1 MHESLATDLYEATM
15 AASYVRRGMTG
26 RATFSLFT
34 RRLPEQRGFLVAA
47 GLADAVDRLLAFELT
62 GVDVIALADQ
72 LGCPRS
78 LFSPLQGMRF
88 TGDVWAVPEGR
99 VVLADEPLLEVTAP
113 LPEAQFVETLVLNA
127 VCYQTLLASKAAR
140 CVLAAEGRPVV
151 DFSLRRAH
159 GEEAGLCAARAAAI
173 AGFVATSNVAAA
185 LRYGLRATGTMAH
198 SYVQAFPSEEEAFRA
213 FATDFPAA
221 PVFLV
226 DTFDLADGVHAAARV
241 IEELGLAD
249 RAAIRI
255 DSGDIERAA
264 RTGRAI
270 LDEHGLRRV
279 RIVASGGLDEF
290 LIDRCVRRGVPIDVF
305 AVGTRF
311 GVSAD
316 APVLDAAYKLV
327 QVDERLTMKLSPGKA
342 TAPGAKQVFRRPHYD
357 DLLGLRGEPVPADG
371 EPLLVPI
378 MRAGRLVSPPDPLA
392 AAQKRCT
399 ADLMALP
406 PTARQLR
413 NPVAPTCRW
422 TEGLAAVAA
431 ELRAALRSPVA
442 GERPEPS
449 GREEVPAP

>member
-1 MHESLATDLYEATM
+1 MAPAVPSSSSTCSTSRNLISRSTQRESSVDRRAATGRPTVDRSPVDMPAVARIRHHDLDPTVGARGSTARYLPVPPGITRPTGVGRGTTCPGRGRALGAGVPRGLRRWQGHGQGDPAMADNLVTDLYEATM

-26 RATFSLFT
+26 PATFSLFT

-159 GEEAGLCAARAAAI
+159 GEEAGLRAARAAAI

-185 LRYGLRATGTMAH
+185 LRYELRATGTMAH

-226 DTFDLADGVHAAARV
+226 DTFDLVDGVHAAARV

-249 RAAIRI
+249 RAGIRI
-255 DSGDIERAA
+255 DSGDMEDAA
-264 RTGRAI
+264 RTARAI

-290 LIDRCVRRGVPIDVF
+290 LIDRCIRREVPIDVF

-327 QVDERLTMKLSPGKA
+327 QVGDR
-342 TAPGAKQVFRRPHYD
+342 
-357 DLLGLRGEPVPADG
+357 
-371 EPLLVPI
+371 
-378 MRAGRLVSPPDPLA
+378 
-392 AAQKRCT
+392 
-399 ADLMALP
+399 
-406 PTARQLR
+406 
-413 NPVAPTCRW
+413 
-422 TEGLAAVAA
+422 
-431 ELRAALRSPVA
+431 
-442 GERPEPS
+442 
-449 GREEVPAP
+449 

>member
-159 GEEAGLCAARAAAI
+159 GEEAGLHAARAAAI

-213 FATDFPAA
+213 LPGEEAG
-221 PVFLV
+221 LV
-226 DTFDLADGVHAAARV
+226 CAQIHPLP
-241 IEELGLAD
+241 
-249 RAAIRI
+249 AIRP
-255 DSGDIERAA
+255 GG
-264 RTGRAI
+264 GR
-270 LDEHGLRRV
+270 
-279 RIVASGGLDEF
+279 
-290 LIDRCVRRGVPIDVF
+290 
-305 AVGTRF
+305 
-311 GVSAD
+311 
-316 APVLDAAYKLV
+316 
-327 QVDERLTMKLSPGKA
+327 
-342 TAPGAKQVFRRPHYD
+342 
-357 DLLGLRGEPVPADG
+357 LRG
-371 EPLLVPI
+371 
-378 MRAGRLVSPPDPLA
+378 
-392 AAQKRCT
+392 Q
-399 ADLMALP
+399 
-406 PTARQLR
+406 
-413 NPVAPTCRW
+413 
-422 TEGLAAVAA
+422 EG
-431 ELRAALRSPVA
+431 
-442 GERPEPS
+442 
-449 GREEVPAP
+449 